1 MICWISEI
9 LIFDFLAFAEAIC
22 VLACAKDN
30 NSKSLNPTVNL
41 SNLNGVSEELWE
53 IVSTLLKNKKNQKAH
68 FLHFLIFSLFTEIID
83 YFSK

>member
-1 MICWISEI
+1 M
-9 LIFDFLAFAEAIC
+9 IFDFLAFAEAIC

-30 NSKSLNPTVNL
+30 NSKCLDPTVNL

-53 IVSTLLKNKKNQKAH
+53 IVSTLLKDKKNERAH
-68 FLHFLIFSLFTEIID
+68 FLHFLIFSLFTEIMD